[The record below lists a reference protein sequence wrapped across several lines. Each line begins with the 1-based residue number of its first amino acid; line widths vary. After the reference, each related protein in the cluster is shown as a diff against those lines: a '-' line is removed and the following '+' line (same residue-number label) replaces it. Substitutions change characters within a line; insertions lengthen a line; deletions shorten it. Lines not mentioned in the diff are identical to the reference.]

1 MNCCVAMFV
10 EGGADL
16 ADGLMQ
22 VFEQHRRVFGK
33 RDLYVF
39 VPEGHPLQAPVQEL
53 WPRVFLRRIPAVCCQ
68 SPSYADAFRL
78 TTDFYDMFRGYD
90 YVLVSS
96 VHTWPLYDA
105 LDWWASRGCDYIA
118 APWMDLAGGGS
129 EWTRNLDLPRGGRG
143 GASLRHVANCREY
156 VRRLQTCEFDFGRTF
171 MWDDVV
177 LSGGLPNNVRQV
189 MPELRYFARSEQA
202 RFAWDKPHLRG
213 ENLYGS
219 CVDTLMDITRGHLP
233 MLLYQPSEGVVDRLC
248 RPEREPEDI
257 FLLSSAV
264 RPQYDYRS
272 LVDGVAPDRGRR
284 LLVCFNDCAPVLRND
299 SGFAL
304 LQEQGHV
311 LTFHN
316 DTVAEPFGPS
326 NFGEVPFRFAQR
338 GFEGR
343 HDSRTL
349 SWRPIVSQQLPV
361 VTYDGEVEDT
371 ESTESLRTIGSEVP
385 GTASPTSGYMA
396 YTILRRKYP
405 RARIHLVNFFGNTR
419 GFQVCVRHDPT
430 WEQSV
435 YRRDPLADFLDAST
449 KMS

>member
-16 ADGLMQ
+16 ADGFMQ
-22 VFEQHRRVFGK
+22 VLEQHRRVFGK

-39 VPEGHPLQAPVQEL
+39 APEGHPLLALVQEL

-68 SPSYADAFRL
+68 SPQHVDAFRL
-78 TTDFYDMFRGYD
+78 TTDFYDTFRGYD

-105 LDWWASRGCDYIA
+105 LDWWMSRGCDYIA

-156 VRRLQTCEFDFGRTF
+156 VRRLQTCDFDFGRTF

-177 LSGGLPNNVRQV
+177 LSGGLPNDVRQV

-202 RFAWDKPHLRG
+202 RFAWDKPRLRG
-213 ENLYGS
+213 EDLCGS

-233 MLLYQPSEGVVDRLC
+233 MLLYQPSAGVAGRLC
-248 RPEREPEDI
+248 LPEREPGDI
-257 FLLSSAV
+257 FLLSSAT
-264 RPQYDYRS
+264 RPEDDYGA
-272 LVDGVAPDRGRR
+272 LVDGVAPDRDGR

-299 SGFAL
+299 SGFRL
-304 LQEQGHV
+304 LQKQGRV

-316 DTVAEPFGPS
+316 DTVEEPFGPS
-326 NFGEVPFRFAQR
+326 NFGEVPFRLAQR
-338 GFEGR
+338 GFGGR

-349 SWRPIVSQQLPV
+349 SWRPIVSQQRPV
-361 VTYDGEVEDT
+361 VTYDGEVVDE
-371 ESTESLRTIGSEVP
+371 ESTESLRSIGSEVP
-385 GTASPTSGYMA
+385 GDASPTSGYMA
-396 YTILRRKYP
+396 YTILRRRHP
-405 RARIHLVNFFGNTR
+405 AARIHLVNFFGNTR
-419 GFQVCVRHDPT
+419 GFRVCARHDPA

-435 YRRDPLADFLDAST
+435 YRRDPLVDFLDAST
-449 KMS
+449 KRG